1 MIIHISIIHIFSRS
15 GSRST
20 SASHKTILQMLCTCI
35 TRHLMQSHNGLEHI
49 LSRAEGVEIGDFT
62 VWKHLNFK
70 PRWGG
75 GGYSAPPPPHTPSWF
90 CLVPL
95 GHLNPGSATAMETEN
110 VRLVVLVIDQELE
123 EAVSG
128 IKTVNLRNNL
138 TVSVEQRGWFHI
150 FEECLPYKQVQK
162 RESWVVLLLI
172 GLDLLKI
179 RTFTRTCRTSFPRE
193 AAIYK

>member
-1 MIIHISIIHIFSRS
+1 
-15 GSRST
+15 
-20 SASHKTILQMLCTCI
+20 
-35 TRHLMQSHNGLEHI
+35 
-49 LSRAEGVEIGDFT
+49 
-62 VWKHLNFK
+62 
-70 PRWGG
+70 
-75 GGYSAPPPPHTPSWF
+75 
-90 CLVPL
+90 
-95 GHLNPGSATAMETEN
+95 METEN

-123 EAVSG
+123 EAVSW

-150 FEECLPYKQVQK
+150 LRTRNVYRTSKCKSENHGL
-162 RESWVVLLLI
+162 WLLLII